1 MDLTEEL
8 QWDHLLGLYCLVP
21 VEESKE
27 RAVII
32 EITIFLLLTMMKVK
46 RCSTRTKIRKIK
58 IVVMH

>member
-1 MDLTEEL
+1 MDLTEGL
-8 QWDHLLGLYCLVP
+8 QWGHLTGLYCLVP

-32 EITIFLLLTMMKVK
+32 EMTIFLLLTTMKVK